1 MPKPYASLLSYSS
14 NPPLKSS
21 THMTEPQLD
30 VASLVSRIQQLE
42 ERQNS
47 TAQYAVRVKRQ
58 LDELTEQFND
68 LQQRFSQLPSLSNSL
83 NSVDTTNAP
92 TESAV
97 LDDADVVKQFFERVD
112 QQERQEA
119 IASTASSQNSELLG
133 NPAEVEVNAD
143 TVEVDQVQ
151 ETDTTAPEESTTAF
165 NDQEFKLERVMW
177 LLNRIYTA
185 EKETQKIPISA
196 EEFLERFK
204 KGEKDFTE
212 INLARANLRGQSLNK
227 GINLSNANLREAEL
241 CEANLSSANLDEANL
256 ANANLY
262 KASLNSAKLVK
273 ANLIKANLSQAFL
286 YRTDLREA
294 NLSAA
299 DLSKV
304 NLAHVNLSKALG
316 VRLF

>member
-133 NPAEVEVNAD
+133 NPAEVEV
-143 TVEVDQVQ
+143 DQVQ

-165 NDQEFKLERVMW
+165 NDQEYKLERVMW
-177 LLNRIYTA
+177 LLNRIYAA
-185 EKETQKIPISA
+185 EKETQEIPISA
-196 EEFLERFK
+196 EEFLEQCK
-204 KGEKDFTE
+204 KREKNFTG
-212 INLARANLRGQSLNK
+212 INLARANLRGQSLNYF
-227 GINLSNANLREAEL
+227 INLNNANLKEAQL
-241 CEANLSSANLDEANL
+241 CR
-256 ANANLY
+256 ANA
-262 KASLNSAKLVK
+262 
-273 ANLIKANLSQAFL
+273 
-286 YRTDLREA
+286 
-294 NLSAA
+294 
-299 DLSKV
+299 SKMI
-304 NLAHVNLSKALG
+304 
-316 VRLF
+316 

>member
-1 MPKPYASLLSYSS
+1 
-14 NPPLKSS
+14 
-21 THMTEPQLD
+21 MTDPELD
-30 VASLVSRIQQLE
+30 VASLISRIKQLE
-42 ERQNS
+42 EQQNIM
-47 TAQYAVRVKRQ
+47 AQYALKVKHQ
-58 LDELTEQFND
+58 LEELTEQFND
-68 LQQRFSQLPSLSNSL
+68 LQQRFSQLPTLSNSL

-92 TESAV
+92 TESV
-97 LDDADVVKQFFERVD
+97 SVDDAEVVRQFFERVD
-112 QQERQEA
+112 QQQRQEA
-119 IASTASSQNSELLG
+119 IALTASSQNSELLG

-185 EKETQKIPISA
+185 EKETQEIPISA

-262 KASLNSAKLVK
+262 KAKLDSAKLVK
-273 ANLIKANLSQAFL
+273 ANLIPSLC
-286 YRTDLREA
+286 RRG
-294 NLSAA
+294 LSAEFDSESIDYGVSFSIARHQSVNKKRQRA
-299 DLSKV
+299 DGRRQTADGLIP
-304 NLAHVNLSKALG
+304 HRPEFTG
-316 VRLF
+316 D